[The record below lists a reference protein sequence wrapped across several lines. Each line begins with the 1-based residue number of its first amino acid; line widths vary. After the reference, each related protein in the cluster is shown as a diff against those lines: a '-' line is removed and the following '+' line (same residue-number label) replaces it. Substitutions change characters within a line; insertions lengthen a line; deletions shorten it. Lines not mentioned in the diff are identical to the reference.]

1 MAEAARVVYRLP
13 PASRFFFF
21 GQAWCQDVL
30 CGRHGNTADA
40 GRCRQQR
47 FWLCCRP
54 LPGEAFYDL
63 STVPQ
68 RRLLPLA
75 SFWNDGFYVHA
86 RGVPSVAV
94 SYVRPKVL
102 FLAGRAELFPFRPL
116 PTMREFR
123 SGTYFARPR
132 GRWDDDVGE
141 ALPALP
147 CLPLRSLPGAVL
159 QHPASPKNPS
169 LHGTRSREQRPRDG
183 GWRKLIL
190 YRRSTCLLFGAAPF
204 ARGKFPLVTQN

>member
-1 MAEAARVVYRLP
+1 MSIVCRLQAVFWAGVVANMLCAAAMATRPMSGIAD
-13 PASRFFFF
+13 SNGF
-21 GQAWCQDVL
+21 GYAVA
-30 CGRHGNTADA
+30 H
-40 GRCRQQR
+40 RQ
-47 FWLCCRP
+47 
-54 LPGEAFYDL
+54 GEPFYDL
-63 STVPQ
+63 SAVPQ

-75 SFWNDGFYVHA
+75 SFRNDGFCVHA
-86 RGVPSVAV
+86 GGVPSVALPH
-94 SYVRPKVL
+94 VRPKVL

-132 GRWDDDVGE
+132 GRWDDDVGQ

-190 YRRSTCLLFGAAPF
+190 YRRSTCLLFGAARLPAANF
-204 ARGKFPLVTQN
+204 R